1 MSTDLATTPVRD
13 RMIPSPPTE
22 TPQTT
27 VAAALRLLREHH
39 LPALPVC
46 EGGRVRG
53 VVDEK
58 ALLRLTPSEA
68 TTLDVYELR
77 AVLDRLTL
85 ALVTVTLVPTVT
97 PDTPLIDAAALLLR
111 TGRAVVLV
119 VEGTRLA
126 GLVTE
131 TTLLAAA
138 IGHPTPTLAG

>member
-1 MSTDLATTPVRD
+1 MSTDLAITPVRD
-13 RMIPSPPTE
+13 RMIPSPPVV

-27 VAAALRLLREHH
+27 IATALRLLREHH

-77 AVLDRLTL
+77 DVLDRLTIAL
-85 ALVTVTLVPTVT
+85 AARTLVPAVG
-97 PDTPLIDAAALLLR
+97 PDTPLIEAASLLLR
-111 TGRAVVLV
+111 TRRTVVLV
-119 VEGTRLA
+119 VEDAHLV
-126 GLVTE
+126 GLLTE

-138 IGHPTPTLAG
+138 IGQPTRVLAG